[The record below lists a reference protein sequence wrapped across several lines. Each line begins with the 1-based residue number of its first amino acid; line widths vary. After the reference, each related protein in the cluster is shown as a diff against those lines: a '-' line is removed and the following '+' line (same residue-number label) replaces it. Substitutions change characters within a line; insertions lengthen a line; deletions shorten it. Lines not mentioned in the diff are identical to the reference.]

1 MSANHETIADDAVS
15 RVDAAHIEAE
25 ILRQIRSLKYGS
37 VEIQVHA
44 SRVVQIER
52 RERKRFDTPLG

>member
-1 MSANHETIADDAVS
+1 MSANHDTLADDTVQRADVAS
-15 RVDAAHIEAE
+15 IEAE
-25 ILRQIRSLKYGS
+25 ILRQVRSLKYGS

>member
-1 MSANHETIADDAVS
+1 MSANHDTITDDAPS
-15 RVDAAHIEAE
+15 RADTAAIEAE

-37 VEIQVHA
+37 IEIQVHA

>member
-1 MSANHETIADDAVS
+1 MSASHDTVTDDAVPRS
-15 RVDAAHIEAE
+15 DVASIEAE
-25 ILRQIRSLKYGS
+25 ILRQIRSLKYGT

-52 RERKRFDTPLG
+52 RERKRFDLPLG